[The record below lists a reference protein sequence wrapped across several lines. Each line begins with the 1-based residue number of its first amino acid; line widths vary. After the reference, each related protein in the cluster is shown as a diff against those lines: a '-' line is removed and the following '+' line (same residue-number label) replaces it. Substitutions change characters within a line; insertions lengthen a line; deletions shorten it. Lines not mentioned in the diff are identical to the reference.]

1 MPFSVVVDF
10 SFADEGKCDMS
21 KLYEVSACAYASV
34 LRYERIY
41 AFIDEFFQKQS
52 YIGMN
57 S

>member
-1 MPFSVVVDF
+1 MPFSVVVDL
-10 SFADEGKCDMS
+10 SFTDEGKCDMS

-41 AFIDEFFQKQS
+41 AFIDEFFQKQG